1 MSPDH
6 TDFRLLKAA
15 IDLTSS
21 LDLKN
26 GLQNFVNQA
35 CALTSSPHA
44 TMCVLDTW
52 GATTLRLEHHDS
64 YPAPPVPDSLPS
76 AIPVTTP
83 LLVNSP
89 QDAPDID
96 LPASTPPFLGVSV
109 LVHEQVYGRL
119 YLMGKPGGYTDEDA
133 AVVAALAPAAGIA
146 VENANLYADSKR
158 TARWISAS
166 QSLTTTML
174 EGTDEEEALELIAKT
189 VREVSHADTAI
200 IVLQSVGDTWAAEIT
215 DGKNAS
221 ALLGLTFP
229 PEGRAMSVLH
239 EGTGMIVDSMSRA
252 QTMRVPQLAAFGSA
266 LYAPLRSRGVSSGVL
281 ILLRQIGAPEF
292 DASELSLAE
301 SLASQATLALELA
314 SARHAQD
321 VAALLD
327 ERDRIGRDLHDF
339 AIQQLFATG
348 MALDA
353 AKQKVAQ
360 GQADPASIES
370 LIDSSLASID
380 EAVRQIRTIVHN
392 LRERDKAVGLVER
405 IRRESSLTRSALGF
419 APSLV
424 ITLDG
429 SAINSDLDNELV
441 VIDEFDGRVDPDL
454 SDDVVAIVREG
465 LSNIARHAHA
475 TAATVTVD
483 VSGRG
488 KSGRVRIVINDD
500 GRGIDPSRTR
510 NSGLANMAERARRHH
525 GSFDAD
531 TGDGGVGTQVRWIA
545 PLED

>member
-6 TDFRLLKAA
+6 TDFTLLKAA
-15 IDLTSS
+15 LDLTSS
-21 LDLKN
+21 LDLKA

-44 TMCVLDTW
+44 TLAVLDTW
-52 GATTLRLEHHDS
+52 GATTMQLEHHDS
-64 YPAPPVPDSLPS
+64 RPVPAVPDALTT
-76 AIPVTTP
+76 AIPVASP
-83 LLVNSP
+83 LLVNTP
-89 QDAPDID
+89 ADAPDLN
-96 LPASTPPFLGVSV
+96 LPADAPPFLGVSV

-119 YLMGKPGGYTDEDA
+119 YLTGKPGGYTHEDA
-133 AVVAALAPAAGIA
+133 AVVEALAPAAGIA
-146 VENANLYADSKR
+146 VENAHLYADSKR

-174 EGTDEEEALELIAKT
+174 EGADEEEALELIAKT

-252 QTMRVPQLAAFGSA
+252 QTLRVPQLAAFGSA

-360 GQADPASIES
+360 GQADPVAIES
-370 LIDSSLASID
+370 LID

-419 APSLV
+419 APSLL

-429 SAINSDLDNELV
+429 EAINSDLDNELV

-475 TAATVTVD
+475 TAATVNVD
-483 VSGRG
+483 VSGQG
-488 KSGRVRIVINDD
+488 KCGRVRILITDD
-500 GRGIDPSRTR
+500 GRGIDPNRTR
-510 NSGLANMAERARRHH
+510 NSGIANMTERARRHR
-525 GSFDAD
+525 GSFDA
-531 TGDGGVGTQVRWIA
+531 GPGEGGVGTVLRWIA
-545 PLED
+545 PLE

>member
-21 LDLKN
+21 LDLRD

-64 YPAPPVPDSLPS
+64 YPAPPVPDSLPT

-174 EGTDEEEALELIAKT
+174 EGADEEEALELIAKT

-339 AIQQLFATG
+339 AIQAMRTKTTG
-348 MALDA
+348 MKRPRVETEKEGVWNCGRPNQA
-353 AKQKVAQ
+353 A
-360 GQADPASIES
+360 S
-370 LIDSSLASID
+370 
-380 EAVRQIRTIVHN
+380 RT
-392 LRERDKAVGLVER
+392 
-405 IRRESSLTRSALGF
+405 
-419 APSLV
+419 
-424 ITLDG
+424 
-429 SAINSDLDNELV
+429 
-441 VIDEFDGRVDPDL
+441 L
-454 SDDVVAIVREG
+454 SKFTSCWI
-465 LSNIARHAHA
+465 
-475 TAATVTVD
+475 TAAT
-483 VSGRG
+483 
-488 KSGRVRIVINDD
+488 
-500 GRGIDPSRTR
+500 
-510 NSGLANMAERARRHH
+510 
-525 GSFDAD
+525 
-531 TGDGGVGTQVRWIA
+531 
-545 PLED
+545 

>member
-64 YPAPPVPDSLPS
+64 YPAPPVPDSLPT

-119 YLMGKPGGYTDEDA
+119 YLMGKRGGYTDEDA

-221 ALLGLTFP
+221 TLLGLTFP

-392 LRERDKAVGLVER
+392 LRERDKAVGR

-500 GRGIDPSRTR
+500 GRGIEPSRTR

>member
-1 MSPDH
+1 MSTDS
-6 TDFRLLKAA
+6 TDFTLLEAA
-15 IDLTSS
+15 LDLTSS
-21 LDLKN
+21 LDLKA

-44 TMCVLDTW
+44 TLTVLDTW
-52 GATTLRLEHHDS
+52 GATTLQLEHHDTL
-64 YPAPPVPDSLPS
+64 PAPDVPRALIT
-76 AIPVTTP
+76 AIPVTEP

-89 QDAPDID
+89 TDATDLD
-96 LPASTPPFLGVSV
+96 LPPSTPAFLGVSV

-119 YLMGKPGGYTDEDA
+119 YLTGKPGGYTAGDS

-146 VENANLYADSKR
+146 VENAHLYADSRR
-158 TARWISAS
+158 TERWISAS

-174 EGTDEEEALELIAKT
+174 EGADEEEALELIAKT

-221 ALLGLTFP
+221 SLLGLVFP

-239 EGTGMIVDSMSRA
+239 EGTGMIVDSMARA
-252 QTMRVPQLAAFGSA
+252 QTMRMPQLAAFGSA

-292 DASELSLAE
+292 DSAELSLAE

-327 ERDRIGRDLHDF
+327 ERDRISRDLHDF

-353 AKQKVAQ
+353 AKQKITQ
-360 GQADPASIES
+360 GEADPASLES

-419 APSLV
+419 APSLL

-429 SAINSDLDNELV
+429 NAINSDLDNELV

-475 TAATVTVD
+475 TAATVCVD

-488 KSGRVRIVINDD
+488 KSGRVRITITDN

-525 GSFDAD
+525 GSFD
-531 TGDGGVGTQVRWIA
+531 TGSGGEGGGTRVTWIA
-545 PLED
+545 PLEG

>member
-1 MSPDH
+1 
-6 TDFRLLKAA
+6 
-15 IDLTSS
+15 
-21 LDLKN
+21 
-26 GLQNFVNQA
+26 
-35 CALTSSPHA
+35 
-44 TMCVLDTW
+44 
-52 GATTLRLEHHDS
+52 
-64 YPAPPVPDSLPS
+64 
-76 AIPVTTP
+76 
-83 LLVNSP
+83 
-89 QDAPDID
+89 
-96 LPASTPPFLGVSV
+96 
-109 LVHEQVYGRL
+109 
-119 YLMGKPGGYTDEDA
+119 
-133 AVVAALAPAAGIA
+133 
-146 VENANLYADSKR
+146 
-158 TARWISAS
+158 
-166 QSLTTTML
+166 
-174 EGTDEEEALELIAKT
+174 
-189 VREVSHADTAI
+189 
-200 IVLQSVGDTWAAEIT
+200 
-215 DGKNAS
+215 
-221 ALLGLTFP
+221 
-229 PEGRAMSVLH
+229 
-239 EGTGMIVDSMSRA
+239 
-252 QTMRVPQLAAFGSA
+252 MRVPQLAAFGSA

-292 DASELSLAE
+292 DSSELSLAE

-353 AKQKVAQ
+353 AKQKVSV
-360 GQADPASIES
+360 GHVDPVAIES
-370 LIDSSLASID
+370 LIDDSLASID

-429 SAINSDLDNELV
+429 AAINSDLDNELI

-483 VSGRG
+483 VSGQG
-488 KSGRVRIVINDD
+488 KTGRVRIVITDD

-525 GSFDAD
+525 GSFDA
-531 TGDGGVGTQVRWIA
+531 TVGEGDIGTRIRWIA
-545 PLED
+545 PLE